1 MHPLDRK
8 LVRDLASMK
17 GQMIAVA
24 LVMAC
29 GLAVMIMAR
38 SLIHS
43 LDVTRAEYYEKH
55 RFAELFS
62 DLKRAPNSL
71 RPRLAE
77 IPGVAAVETSV
88 KGRAVLDIPGMKE
101 PADGAIHSLPD
112 DRPQTLNLL
121 FLRSGRLPRPGGK
134 NEVAIGEAFA
144 EAHGFRPGDYVDA
157 TIRGL
162 RERLWITG
170 IVLSPEYVFESRPG
184 DTMPDNRRF
193 GVFWMSERD
202 LSIALDLDGAF
213 NRVAVDL
220 APGAS
225 PRAVMADLD
234 RMLKPYGGLIAYG
247 RKDHASA
254 LRLDDE
260 LRILRGFAVV
270 FPAIFLGIAAFM
282 TSAAIS
288 RLVKLQR
295 EQIAQLKAF
304 GYSSAA
310 VGWHYMKFA
319 LVIVAAATVLGGILG
334 LILATNVVNLYHMF
348 FRFPSLELLPD
359 WRAIS
364 SALLI
369 STAAVALGVSGAV
382 RLAVKLAP
390 AEAMRPEPPAEFKP
404 TVVERLGLA
413 HFFSASLRMALRN
426 IERKPFQSLFT
437 TLGLALA
444 TAIPIV
450 PGAMRDGIAYLMD
463 FQWSHVQRQT
473 ATMGLVEAGSAHSF
487 NALRHLPGVMD
498 IEPFR
503 SVPSRI
509 VYGHKERRV
518 SINGIT
524 RDPRLSRHLNEK
536 GIPVTLPPGGLLVS
550 AKLAE
555 ILGVVPGD
563 VVRIEVQE
571 GRRPVLEIPI
581 GGTVTD
587 YAGMS
592 AYMEI
597 DALRREMKEGPTISG
612 AHVSVDPASW
622 DQFLEKIRETPV
634 IASLSVTRTA
644 RESFRKSTGEMMDSI
659 QLIYFGFSV
668 IVSFGVVYNGA
679 RIALSE
685 RGRDLA
691 TLRVVGFTHR
701 EVAGVLIGELAMLTL
716 AAIPAGLLFGSALAN
731 LLVVGVS
738 TETVRMPLVL
748 TSRTFT
754 TAVLIVLASS
764 TFSFAI
770 VSRRIRNL
778 DLIGVLKARD

>member
-1 MHPLDRK
+1 
-8 LVRDLASMK
+8 
-17 GQMIAVA
+17 
-24 LVMAC
+24 
-29 GLAVMIMAR
+29 
-38 SLIHS
+38 
-43 LDVTRAEYYEKH
+43 
-55 RFAELFS
+55 
-62 DLKRAPNSL
+62 
-71 RPRLAE
+71 
-77 IPGVAAVETSV
+77 
-88 KGRAVLDIPGMKE
+88 
-101 PADGAIHSLPD
+101 
-112 DRPQTLNLL
+112 
-121 FLRSGRLPRPGGK
+121 
-134 NEVAIGEAFA
+134 
-144 EAHGFRPGDYVDA
+144 
-157 TIRGL
+157 
-162 RERLWITG
+162 
-170 IVLSPEYVFESRPG
+170 
-184 DTMPDNRRF
+184 
-193 GVFWMSERD
+193 
-202 LSIALDLDGAF
+202 
-213 NRVAVDL
+213 
-220 APGAS
+220 
-225 PRAVMADLD
+225 
-234 RMLKPYGGLIAYG
+234 
-247 RKDHASA
+247 
-254 LRLDDE
+254 
-260 LRILRGFAVV
+260 
-270 FPAIFLGIAAFM
+270 
-282 TSAAIS
+282 
-288 RLVKLQR
+288 R

-319 LVIVAAATVLGGILG
+319 LVIVAVATFLGGALG
-334 LILATNVVNLYHMF
+334 LILAANVVNLYHMF

-364 SALLI
+364 ISLLI
-369 STAAVALGVSGAV
+369 STAAIALGVSGAV

-404 TVVERLGLA
+404 TLVERLGLA
-413 HFFSASLRMALRN
+413 HLFSPSFRMALRN

-437 TLGLALA
+437 MLGLALA

-473 ATMGLVEAGSAHSF
+473 ATLGLVEAGSAHSL
-487 NALRHLPGVMD
+487 NAMRHLPGVMD

-503 SVPSRI
+503 AVPSRMI
-509 VYGHKERRV
+509 HGHRERRV

-524 RDPRLSRHLNEK
+524 VDPRLNRQLDDK
-536 GIPVTLPPGGLLVS
+536 GRPVPLPPGGLLVS

-563 VVRIEVQE
+563 IVRIEVQE

-581 GGTVTD
+581 GGTITD
-587 YAGMS
+587 YAGVA
-592 AYMEI
+592 AYMDI
-597 DALRREMKEGPTISG
+597 DALRREMKEGPTVSG
-612 AHVSVDPASW
+612 AHVSVDSASW
-622 DQFLEKIRETPV
+622 DRFLEAIRGTPV
-634 IASLSVTRTA
+634 IASLSITQTA
-644 RESFRKSTGEMMDSI
+644 RESFRKSTGQMMDSI

-716 AAIPAGLLFGSALAN
+716 AAIPAGLVFGSGLAN

-738 TETVRMPLVL
+738 TETVRLPLIL

-764 TFSFAI
+764 TFSFAL

>member
-1 MHPLDRK
+1 MHPLDKK
-8 LVRDLASMK
+8 LVRDLGSMK

-43 LDVTRAEYYEKH
+43 LDSTREEYYAAH
-55 RFAELFS
+55 RFAEVFS
-62 DLKRAPNSL
+62 DLKRAPNAL

-77 IPGVAAVETSV
+77 ISGVAAVETSV
-88 KGRAVLDIPGMKE
+88 TGSAVLDIPGMKE
-101 PADGAIHSLPD
+101 PADGMIHSLPD

-121 FLRSGRLPRPGGK
+121 FIRSGRLPETGGK
-134 NEVAIGEAFA
+134 NEVAVGEAFA
-144 EAHGFRPGDYVDA
+144 EAHGFAPGDYIDA

-162 RERLWITG
+162 RERLLITG

-184 DTMPDNRRF
+184 DTMPDNKRF
-193 GVFWMSERD
+193 GVFWMNERD

-213 NRVAVDL
+213 NHVAIDL
-220 APGAS
+220 APGADR
-225 PRAVMADLD
+225 RAVMADLD
-234 RMLKPYGGLIAYG
+234 RLLKPYGGLIAYG

-254 LRLDDE
+254 IRLDDE

-304 GYSSAA
+304 GYSSAS

-319 LVIVAAATVLGGILG
+319 LVIVAVATVAGGTLG
-334 LILATNVVNLYHMF
+334 LILASSVVDLYHMF
-348 FRFPSLELLPD
+348 FRFPSLALLPD
-359 WRAIS
+359 WGAIAI
-364 SALLI
+364 ALLI
-369 STAAVALGVSGAV
+369 STAAVALGVSGSV
-382 RLAVKLAP
+382 RMAVKLAP
-390 AEAMRPEPPAEFKP
+390 AEAMRPEPPAEFNP
-404 TVVERLGLA
+404 TIIERLGLA
-413 HFFSASLRMALRN
+413 HLASPSFRMALRN

-437 TLGLALA
+437 ALGLALA

-473 ATMGLVEAGSAHSF
+473 ATLGLVEAGSAHAF
-487 NALRHLPGVMD
+487 NAMRHLPGVLD

-503 SVPSRI
+503 SVPSRM
-509 VYGHKERRV
+509 VNGHLERRV
-518 SINGIT
+518 VITGIPE
-524 RDPRLSRHLNEK
+524 DPRLNRQLDEK
-536 GIPVTLPPGGLLVS
+536 GNVVALPPGGLLVS
-550 AKLAE
+550 SKLAE
-555 ILGVVPGD
+555 ILDVVPGD
-563 VVRIEVQE
+563 IVRIEVQE

-581 GGTVTD
+581 GGTITD
-587 YAGMS
+587 YAGVA
-592 AYMEI
+592 AYMDI
-597 DALRREMKEGPTISG
+597 DALRRQMKEGGTVSG
-612 AHVSVDPASW
+612 AHLTVDPLKW
-622 DQFLEKIRETPV
+622 DLFLEKIRETPV
-634 IASLSVTRTA
+634 IASLSITRTA

-716 AAIPAGLLFGSALAN
+716 LAIPAGLLVGSALAN
-731 LLVVGVS
+731 LLVLGVS

-754 TAVLIVLASS
+754 TAVIIVLISS

-770 VSRRIRNL
+770 VSRRIKNL